1 VVGAG
6 SRSWN
11 LRDDRF
17 PILPWRCP
25 FGRSRAARESD
36 DDDVDALWVSDG
48 TRTRDVLDHNQ
59 VLYQLS
65 YTHHANGPNTFVDHT
80 AQREVY
86 RAVVGGRNQFWL
98 GTAPVSAP

>member
-1 VVGAG
+1 MGTG

-11 LRDDRF
+11 LRDDRS
-17 PILPWRCP
+17 PILRWTCP

-36 DDDVDALWVSDG
+36 DDDADALWVSDG

-65 YTHHANGPNTFVDHT
+65 YTHHANGPNMFRGPHC
-80 AQREVY
+80 A
-86 RAVVGGRNQFWL
+86 A
-98 GTAPVSAP
+98 